1 MTMNNPSAPAPI
13 RSKAA
18 DEQIERMKKHTRAVR
33 MRSALELADRL
44 RIMPDGTR
52 MFARFN
58 RAEIIEHWVLL
69 VSFSTLGLTGLL
81 QRYAG
86 VYIIS
91 LLINIVFGGIETL
104 RVIHHLAAIIFIL
117 QSIYHGFKILYFWF
131 VKREMGSMFPMF
143 KDLTDMI
150 GMIKY
155 NAGLSKQRP
164 QFDRY
169 TVEEKLEYWALIWG
183 TLVMGLTGLMQWFP
197 TITTQYLPGSA
208 IPIARVAHSLEAV
221 LAVAAIAMWH
231 MYHSVVKEKNQSI
244 FSGFMSEHEMH
255 ENHPLE
261 YQRILAAYDHIQ
273 KVKSGAE
280 ARHHAAPAVNIP
292 EQPVSEPTRP

>member
-1 MTMNNPSAPAPI
+1 MNNPTPAAAHGEN
-13 RSKAA
+13 KAA
-18 DEQIERMKKHTRAVR
+18 EAMKKRNRAIR
-33 MRSALELADRL
+33 MRSAVELAEQVKL
-44 RIMPDGTR
+44 QHDGSR
-52 MFARFN
+52 MFVRFS
-58 RAEIIEHWVLL
+58 RGEIIEHWVLL

-86 VYIIS
+86 IYIIG
-91 LLINIVFGGIETL
+91 LLINVVFGGIDTL
-104 RVIHHLAAIIFIL
+104 RVIHHLAAIAFGL

-131 VKREMGSMFPMF
+131 VKRELGSMFPMF
-143 KDLTDMI
+143 KDLTDMVD
-150 GMIKY
+150 MIKY
-155 NAGLSKQRP
+155 NAGLAKKRP

-183 TLVMGLTGLMQWFP
+183 TVVMGLTGLMQWFP
-197 TITTQYLPGSA
+197 TITTQYLPGEA

-231 MYHSVVKEKNQSI
+231 MYHSVIKERNQSI
-244 FSGFMSEHEMH
+244 FNGLMSEHEMQ

-261 YQRILAAYDHIQ
+261 YQRIMAAYEYVQ

-280 ARHHAAPAVNIP
+280 TRHAAASAPAP
-292 EQPVSEPTRP
+292 ENSTGSAD

>member
-1 MTMNNPSAPAPI
+1 MMTTNNIPAAAPEAPK
-13 RSKAA
+13 SENKAA
-18 DEQIERMKKHTRAVR
+18 EAAKKRSRAMR
-33 MRSALELADRL
+33 MRSAMELAAQVKVGH
-44 RIMPDGTR
+44 DGTR
-52 MFARFN
+52 MFVRFTRN
-58 RAEIIEHWVLL
+58 EIIEHWILL

-86 VYIIS
+86 IYIVG
-91 LLINIVFGGIETL
+91 LLINLVFGGIETL
-104 RVIHHLAAIIFIL
+104 RVIHHLAAIAFGL

-131 VKREMGSMFPMF
+131 VRRELGAMFPMF
-143 KDLTDMI
+143 KDLTDMV

-155 NAGLSKQRP
+155 NAGWAKQRP

-197 TITTQYLPGSA
+197 TITTQYLPGQA

-231 MYHSVVKEKNQSI
+231 MYHSVIKERNSSI
-244 FSGFMSEHEMH
+244 FNGLMSEHEMM

-261 YQRILAAYDHIQ
+261 YQRIMAAYDYVQ
-273 KVKSGAE
+273 KVKSGHE
-280 ARHHAAPAVNIP
+280 ARHHADHPAA
-292 EQPVSEPTRP
+292 SEPAGSAD